1 MGEEQQKK
9 VDRVIKRHFHFAPGF
24 KIFWL
29 NGGVCGQCLYGESLN
44 GWKRGNEGGSRA
56 DCGGKYPCLLY
67 ISSHVVVCRLWCTVQ
82 TLVCKRNAFNIEI
95 RTQTNDIKTVY

>member
-9 VDRVIKRHFHFAPGF
+9 VDRVIKRHFYFAPGF

-56 DCGGKYPCLLY
+56 DCGEKIRDFY
-67 ISSHVVVCRLWCTVQ
+67 ISVLTSWCADRGVQYRLRGKMRHYSCRTG
-82 TLVCKRNAFNIEI
+82 RNPMRICNS
-95 RTQTNDIKTVY
+95 